1 MQIARG
7 QHWHKLDLTSYD
19 SARKHVLV
27 QHIIV
32 NRSINYVN
40 RNNRVKCQHLPGT
53 GTRAR
58 GNWPSGFEL
67 SIFAL
72 KIEHRPRIN
81 ARMDLFSGWLL
92 LNDHFSLLYFANQ
105 HKSRTFYTI
114 FHYFVAFFTLPWAT
128 PNSMNFPVFP
138 YHREIVG
145 LVYTFSHFG
154 TVQYL
159 HFIQNSDFPHFV
171 CRSCPGGSFRNN
183 QRDDFKSLNCKVAML
198 ELETHLGT
206 YALSVSCSAQNHRY
220 FNWS

>member
-7 QHWHKLDLTSYD
+7 HHWHKLDLNSYD

-32 NRSINYVN
+32 NRSVNYVN

-58 GNWPSGFEL
+58 GDWPSGFEL
-67 SIFAL
+67 SILAL

-81 ARMDLFSGWLL
+81 ARMDLVSGWLL

-128 PNSMNFPVFP
+128 PNSVNFLVF
-138 YHREIVG
+138 RITE
-145 LVYTFSHFG
+145 
-154 TVQYL
+154 
-159 HFIQNSDFPHFV
+159 
-171 CRSCPGGSFRNN
+171 
-183 QRDDFKSLNCKVAML
+183 KSWA
-198 ELETHLGT
+198 
-206 YALSVSCSAQNHRY
+206 
-220 FNWS
+220 